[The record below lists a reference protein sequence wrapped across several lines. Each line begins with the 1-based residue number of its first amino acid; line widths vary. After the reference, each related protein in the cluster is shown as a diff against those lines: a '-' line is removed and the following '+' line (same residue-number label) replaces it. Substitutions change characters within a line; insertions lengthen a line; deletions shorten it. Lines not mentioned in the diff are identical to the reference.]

1 MKKYFSKEV
10 KIAVSVLIGAAVL
23 LWGINYLKGVNLLKP
38 TNYYYVRLNNVEGL
52 MLSAPV
58 TIDGFKVGIVHEM
71 NYDYAHPGQIDLL
84 LNLDKSLRIPT
95 GSVAY
100 LVTDMLGTATIDL
113 RLNKYVSTYYHRGD
127 TIASAKESGLM
138 DMLTDNILP
147 SFAQI
152 MPKLDSIVTGVQT
165 LVADPALKAS
175 VKRLDAITANLEETS
190 VALNRVMKNQV
201 PTVLTDINTVV
212 GNLNQV
218 AVDLQQS
225 PLKSTIENVNTTVIN
240 LKEVTEKMKSTDN
253 TLGLL
258 MNDRLLYDT
267 VTKTIVHADSLL
279 IDLKQNPKRY
289 VHFSVF

>member
-113 RLNKYVSTYYHRGD
+113 RLNKYVSTYCHRGD

-225 PLKSTIENVNTTVIN
+225 PLKSTIENVNTTVVN

>member
-95 GSVAY
+95 GSIAY

-127 TIASAKESGLM
+127 TIASTKESGLM

-225 PLKSTIENVNTTVIN
+225 PLKSTIENVNTTVVN

>member
-10 KIAVSVLIGAAVL
+10 KIAVSVLIVAAVL

-95 GSVAY
+95 GSIAY

-147 SFAQI
+147 SFARI

-225 PLKSTIENVNTTVIN
+225 PLKSTIENVNTTVVN